1 MTEQLSTKT
10 GIEQPEINILEL
22 NELEVY
28 FELKKFGFQ
37 HAGYV
42 RAVDGVSMKLW
53 RVKRS
58 RSLEKWQRQNQP
70 DENHPAFKTRLPT
83 ER

>member
-37 HAGYV
+37 HA
-42 RAVDGVSMKLW
+42 AMFAPLMAS
-53 RVKRS
+53 
-58 RSLEKWQRQNQP
+58 
-70 DENHPAFKTRLPT
+70 A
-83 ER
+83 